1 MTDRYGVIGHPIAHS
16 KSPVIH
22 QQFALQTGQDIS
34 YEAFDIPPEK
44 LKKELKSLIRKGLR
58 GFNVTVPHKEA
69 VAELADAVVGQA
81 ERAGAVNT
89 VTVLDDGS
97 MAGDN
102 TDGIGLVEDLTK
114 NLKLSLG
121 GKLVLILGAGGAT
134 RGIVP
139 ALLDAEPAE
148 LRIANRTPE
157 RAEALAKQFGDRNA
171 VHACS
176 FDALEDQ
183 PFDLIINATSA
194 GLHGEVP
201 PFPASIIGPET
212 VCYDLSYA
220 MKDTPFVAW
229 ARAQGCAQAHQGW
242 GMLVEQAAES
252 FRIWRGIR
260 PDTAPVLRR
269 LRWPGK
275 P

>member
-34 YEAFDIPPEK
+34 YEAFDITPEK
-44 LKKELKSLIRKGLR
+44 LKKELKSLIKKGIR

-114 NLKLSLG
+114 NLKLSLD

-139 ALLDAEPAE
+139 ALLDAGPAE

-157 RAEALAKQFGDRNA
+157 RAEALARRFSDEGSI
-171 VHACS
+171 HACS

-201 PFPASIIGPET
+201 PFPASIVGPET
-212 VCYDLSYA
+212 ICYDLSYA

-229 ARAQGCAQAHQGW
+229 AREQGCAQAHQGW

-252 FRIWRGIR
+252 FRIWRGVR

-269 LRWPGK
+269 LRWPAQA
-275 P
+275 

>member
-16 KSPVIH
+16 RSPVIH

-34 YEAFDIPPEK
+34 YEAFDIAPEK
-44 LKKELKSLIRKGLR
+44 LEKQLRSLIKKGLR
-58 GFNVTVPHKEA
+58 GFNVTVPHKQA

-102 TDGIGLVEDLTK
+102 TDGIGLVRDLTD
-114 NLKLSLG
+114 NLQLSVG

-148 LRIANRTPE
+148 LRIANRTSE
-157 RAEALAKQFGDRNA
+157 RAEALVERFGDQGP

-183 PFDLIINATSA
+183 PFDLVINATAA
-194 GLHGEVP
+194 GLEGEDP
-201 PFPASIIGPET
+201 PFPASIIGPQT

-220 MKDTPFVAW
+220 MKETPFVAW
-229 ARAQGCAQAHQGW
+229 AREHGCTQVHQGW

-269 LRWPGK
+269 LRWPAVS
-275 P
+275 

>member
-16 KSPVIH
+16 RSPVIH

-34 YEAFDIPPEK
+34 YEAFDIAPEK
-44 LKKELKSLIRKGLR
+44 LEKQLRSLIKKGLR
-58 GFNVTVPHKEA
+58 GFNVTVPHKQA

-102 TDGIGLVEDLTK
+102 TDGIGLVRDLTD
-114 NLKLSLG
+114 NLQLSVG

-148 LRIANRTPE
+148 LRIANRTSE
-157 RAEALAKQFGDRNA
+157 RAEALVERFGDQGP

-183 PFDLIINATSA
+183 PFDLVINATSA
-194 GLHGEVP
+194 GLEGEVP

-220 MKDTPFVAW
+220 MKETPFVAW
-229 ARAQGCAQAHQGW
+229 AREHGCTQVHQGW

-269 LRWPGK
+269 LRWPAVS
-275 P
+275 

>member
-34 YEAFDIPPEK
+34 YEAFDIAPEK
-44 LKKELKSLIRKGLR
+44 LRKELKSLIRKGLR

-114 NLKLSLG
+114 NLKLSLD
-121 GKLVLILGAGGAT
+121 GKLVLILGAGGAP

-139 ALLDAEPAE
+139 ALLDAGPAE

-157 RAEALAKQFGDRNA
+157 RAEALAKRFSDEGS
-171 VHACS
+171 VHACA

-201 PFPASIIGPET
+201 PFPGSIIGPET

-229 ARAQGCAQAHQGW
+229 AREQGCAQAHQGW

-269 LRWPGK
+269 LRWPGQS
-275 P
+275 